1 MPALRRAQA
10 VQRAQ
15 RSKELLEGSGTLSW
29 IIDQAC
35 PDQVD
40 GLQSDLDRPLDLD
53 PRLAEV
59 RERLERHEAREPV
72 RDPAPETAAW
82 QPRSFLFGS
91 PNTTSD
97 LI

>member
-1 MPALRRAQA
+1 
-10 VQRAQ
+10 
-15 RSKELLEGSGTLSW
+15 
-29 IIDQAC
+29 
-35 PDQVD
+35 VD

-53 PRLAEV
+53 PLLAEV

-72 RDPAPETAAW
+72 RDPALETAAR